1 MLKDSKHLFNNNFNL
16 CSKVC
21 KKLFFCNL
29 LCKFFERLKTTT
41 LNIIFTIKQRL
52 KKKTTNFIYIVGKSP
67 IIIEP

>member
-1 MLKDSKHLFNNNFNL
+1 MLKDSKHLFNNNSNL

-52 KKKTTNFIYIVGKSP
+52 KKKQLTLYTSLEKVP
-67 IIIEP
+67 LL